1 MPVISAEIL
10 QEYRRVGEILSHE
23 RATSSLEPF
32 LALLAMNSEIVIARP
47 LPEQVSQDASDDA
60 FLACALAAK
69 VNVIV
74 SGDRHL
80 LTVSPWRGIEVMTP
94 RKFLDDKLGGS

>member
-1 MPVISAEIL
+1 M
-10 QEYRRVGEILSHE
+10 GEILSRE
-23 RATSSLEPF
+23 RSTSSLEPF

-47 LPEQVSQDASDDA
+47 LAEQVSQDASDDA
-60 FLACALAAK
+60 FLACALAAN

-80 LTVSPWRGIEVMTP
+80 LTVSPWGGIHVLTP
-94 RKFLDDKLGGS
+94 RKFLDERLGGS